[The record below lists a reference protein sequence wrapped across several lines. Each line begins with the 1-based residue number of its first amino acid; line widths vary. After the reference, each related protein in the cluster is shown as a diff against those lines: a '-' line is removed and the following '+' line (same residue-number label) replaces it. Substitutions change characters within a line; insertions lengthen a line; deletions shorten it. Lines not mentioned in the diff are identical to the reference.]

1 MEKRP
6 ENLREGELMK
16 RQLAITAIAA
26 TSLLLGSC
34 QKDPESRPYKTNQP
48 EDPTGSIKSLYQ
60 QVVYVLLYNAGSAQE
75 GIHSLD
81 HDDETVVI
89 LLFED
94 KQDAVAFADKL
105 KAQNFPA
112 PTVSALTRKDVEDFA
127 IQAGYKLRFVRT
139 GDKIYPPTSNSPTLR
154 RQSKRNLKN

>member
-1 MEKRP
+1 
-6 ENLREGELMK
+6 MK

-26 TSLLLGSC
+26 TSLLLGGY
-34 QKDPESRPYKTNQP
+34 QKDPEPRPYKTNQP
-48 EDPTGSIKSLYQ
+48 EYLTGSIQSLYQ

-75 GIHSLD
+75 GIHSID
-81 HDDETVVI
+81 YDDETIVI

-105 KAQNFPA
+105 KAKNFPA
-112 PTVSALTRKDVEDFA
+112 PTVSALARKDLEDFA

-139 GDKIYPPTSNSPTLR
+139 GEQIHPPNRISSTLD
-154 RQSKRNLKN
+154 Q